1 MEIAEQLATY
11 LSNNNIGSYTPD
23 DVTGNIFIDNLPE
36 TTDCIAIFNT
46 SGTSSDLLDYSV
58 AGIQIYYRGNT
69 NPIESYKQANKI
81 FHMLH
86 RKHGKLVESHIVDC
100 YSPTSSAMHIGK
112 DSNENHEYS
121 MNFQISYLRED

>member
-36 TTDCIAIFNT
+36 NNDCIAIFNT
-46 SGTSSDLLDYSV
+46 GGTSSDLLAYSN
-58 AGIQIYYRGNT
+58 AGIQIFYRGTN
-69 NPIESYKQANKI
+69 NPIESYKKAKEI
-81 FHMLH
+81 FDMIH
-86 RKHGKLVESHIVDC
+86 RKSGKLVESHIVDC
-100 YSPTSSAMHIGK
+100 YSPTSFPAHIGK
-112 DSNENHEYS
+112 DNNDNHEYS